1 MKKNFPF
8 IRQQNIND
16 CGATCLAMVCQFH
29 GKKISLERLRSYSN
43 TTRSGVTTYDIKEAL
58 DKLGFENYIVKLSD
72 KEINKIPLPAILYW
86 NQKHFVVLYK
96 ISKRSNS
103 IQYHIADPNFGKVKL
118 NIEEFNNGFF
128 VDGLHGIGVLLKPTN
143 AFSKIMESRNCYSIS
158 QRIINL
164 CRLIGNFKNKLIFS
178 FILTLFAMMANWA
191 IPVLFQFIVDK
202 GIKSSNISLIYLIS
216 IGQLALFIGY
226 LVSMYLS
233 NILLTKNSFKI
244 GITFLSDYLNK
255 LIKLPAYFFDTKA
268 NSDLIQ
274 LVDDQE
280 NLKSFL
286 SYDFIEA
293 VLALC
298 NILIFSILIAHYNVL
313 VFAFFCL
320 FALLASLWSIFFLN
334 KRRLINYRRFSLFSE
349 GKSHIY
355 ELVMGMKEIKI
366 NSAQDKRVKHVCD
379 IQNRI
384 NNFQLKELYLNGYS
398 SLGVSSLSKIRD
410 IFITIFCAYLVIEGQ
425 ITIGILLTISYLI
438 AQISS
443 SLDKILR
450 FFINIQ
456 DAKLSFDRLTEIQS
470 QDDEGKGRNLC
481 IGLYDIKCI
490 TLQNVYFKYLG
501 NLSPFVLQNISCSLE
516 IGKIT
521 AIVGSSG
528 SGKTTLLKLL
538 LAFYNPTRGNI
549 AIGSHFMSEIN
560 PDEWRKECG
569 VVMQDGFLFSG
580 SISENIA
587 FSDENPKP
595 ENIRKAAQIA
605 CIHDYIESLPLKY
618 ETHIGNIGVDLSG
631 GQKQRLLI
639 ARAIY
644 KNPKFL
650 FLDEATSFLDATN
663 ELLIMNNLTD
673 FFKERTVLII
683 AHRLSTVKNADNIIV
698 LEHGKIVEQGDH
710 NYLVKQKGRYY
721 NLIKNQLE
729 LGQ

>member
-1 MKKNFPF
+1 M
-8 IRQQNIND
+8 
-16 CGATCLAMVCQFH
+16 G
-29 GKKISLERLRSYSN
+29 
-43 TTRSGVTTYDIKEAL
+43 
-58 DKLGFENYIVKLSD
+58 
-72 KEINKIPLPAILYW
+72 
-86 NQKHFVVLYK
+86 
-96 ISKRSNS
+96 
-103 IQYHIADPNFGKVKL
+103 
-118 NIEEFNNGFF
+118 
-128 VDGLHGIGVLLKPTN
+128 
-143 AFSKIMESRNCYSIS
+143 
-158 QRIINL
+158 
-164 CRLIGNFKNKLIFS
+164 
-178 FILTLFAMMANWA
+178 ANWA

-202 GIKSSNISLIYLIS
+202 GIKNNNINLIYLIS

-226 LVSMYLS
+226 LVSMYSS

-244 GITFLSDYLNK
+244 GITFLNQYLNK
-255 LIKLPAYFFDTKA
+255 LIKLPANFFDTKA

-298 NILIFSILIAHYNVL
+298 NIFVFSILIIHYNIS
-313 VFAFFCL
+313 VFILFCL
-320 FALLASLWSIFFLN
+320 FAALASLWSLLFLN

-366 NSAQDKRVKHVCD
+366 NSAQEKRVKHVCN
-379 IQNRI
+379 IQDKI
-384 NNFQLKELYLNGYS
+384 NSFQLKELYLNGYS
-398 SLGVSSLSKIRD
+398 SLGVSSLNKIRD
-410 IFITIFCAYLVIEGQ
+410 IFITIFCAYLVIKGQ

-450 FFINIQ
+450 FAINIQ
-456 DAKLSFDRLTEIQS
+456 DAQLSFDRLTEIQS

-481 IGLYDIKCI
+481 IDLCDIKCI
-490 TLQNVYFKYLG
+490 TLQNVCFKYLG
-501 NLSPFVLQNISCSLE
+501 NFSPFVLQDISFSLE

-521 AIVGSSG
+521 AVVGSSG

-538 LAFYNPTRGNI
+538 LAFYNPTKGNI
-549 AIGSHFMSEIN
+549 AIGSHSMSEIN

-587 FSDENPKP
+587 FSDDNPKP
-595 ENIRKAAQIA
+595 ENIKKAAQIA

-618 ETHIGNIGVDLSG
+618 ETRIGNTGVDLSG

-663 ELLIMNNLTD
+663 ELSIMNNLSD
-673 FFKERTVLII
+673 YFKGRTVLII

-698 LEHGKIVEQGDH
+698 LERGRIVEEGNH
-710 NYLVKQKGRYY
+710 NNLIKRKGRYY
-721 NLIKNQLE
+721 ELVKNQLE
-729 LGQ
+729 LE

>member
-398 SLGVSSLSKIRD
+398 SLGGSSLSKIRD

>member
-1 MKKNFPF
+1 MKKKFPF

-16 CGATCLAMVCQFH
+16 CGATCLAMVCQFY
-29 GKKISLERLRSYSN
+29 GKRISLENLRNYSN

-58 DKLGFENYIVKLSD
+58 DKLCFENYIVKLSN
-72 KEINKIPLPAILYW
+72 KEIKKIPLPAILYW

-96 ISKRSNS
+96 ISQRNNS

-118 NIEEFNNGFF
+118 NTEEFNNGFF
-128 VDGLHGIGVLLKPTN
+128 TDGLYGVGILLEPTS
-143 AFSKIMESRNCYSIS
+143 AFNKITESNNNYSIA
-158 QRIINL
+158 QQIIGFR
-164 CRLIGNFKNKLIFS
+164 RLIGNFKNKLFFS
-178 FILTLFAMMANWA
+178 FILTLFAMGANWA

-202 GIKSSNISLIYLIS
+202 GIKNNNINLIYLIS
-216 IGQLALFIGY
+216 IGQLALFMGY
-226 LVSMYLS
+226 LVSMYSS

-244 GITFLSDYLNK
+244 GITFLGEYLNK
-255 LIKLPAYFFDTKA
+255 LIKLPAHFFDTKA

-298 NILIFSILIAHYNVL
+298 NILVFSILIIHYNVS
-313 VFAFFCL
+313 VFILFCL
-320 FALLASLWSIFFLN
+320 FAFLASLWSLLFLN

-366 NSAQDKRVKHVCD
+366 NSAQEKRVKHVCE
-379 IQNRI
+379 IQDRI
-384 NNFQLKELYLNGYS
+384 NSFQLKELYLNGYS
-398 SLGVSSLSKIRD
+398 SLGVSSLNKIRD

-450 FFINIQ
+450 FAINIQ

-470 QDDEGKGRNLC
+470 QNDEGKGRNLC
-481 IGLYDIKCI
+481 IDLCNIKCI
-490 TLQNVYFKYLG
+490 TLQNVCFKYLG
-501 NLSPFVLQNISCSLE
+501 NFSPFVLQNISCGLE

-538 LAFYNPTRGNI
+538 LAFYNPTKGNI
-549 AIGSHFMSEIN
+549 TIGSHSMSEIN
-560 PDEWRKECG
+560 PDEWRKGCG

-618 ETHIGNIGVDLSG
+618 ETHIGNTGVDLSG

-673 FFKERTVLII
+673 YFKGRTVLII

-698 LEHGKIVEQGDH
+698 LEHGKIVEEGNH
-710 NYLVKQKGRYY
+710 NHLIERKGRYY
-721 NLIKNQLE
+721 DLVKNQLE
-729 LGQ
+729 LE

>member
-1 MKKNFPF
+1 MFGYGLS
-8 IRQQNIND
+8 ISWQ
-16 CGATCLAMVCQFH
+16 
-29 GKKISLERLRSYSN
+29 KISLERLRSYSN

>member
-1 MKKNFPF
+1 MKKKFPF

-16 CGATCLAMVCQFH
+16 CGATCLAMVCQFY
-29 GKKISLERLRSYSN
+29 GKKISLGKLRSYSN

-58 DKLGFENYIVKLSD
+58 DKLGFENYIVKLSN
-72 KEINKIPLPAILYW
+72 KEIEQIPLPAILYW

-96 ISKRSNS
+96 ISKRNNS
-103 IQYHIADPNFGKVKL
+103 IKYHIADPNFGRVHL

-128 VDGLHGIGVLLKPTN
+128 TNGIHGVGILLKPTK
-143 AFSKIMESRNCYSIS
+143 AFDKINRSYNYHSIA
-158 QRIINL
+158 QRTINL
-164 CRLIGNFKNKLIFS
+164 CKLISRFKSKLIFS

-202 GIKSSNISLIYLIS
+202 GIKDANINLIYLIS
-216 IGQLALFIGY
+216 IGQLTLFMGY
-226 LVSMYLS
+226 LASMCWS

-298 NILIFSILIAHYNVL
+298 NILIFSILIIHYNIL
-313 VFAFFCL
+313 AFTFFCL
-320 FALLASLWSIFFLN
+320 FALLASLWSLLFLN
-334 KRRLINYRRFSLFSE
+334 KRRQINYRRFSLFSE

-355 ELVMGMKEIKI
+355 ELVMGMKEIKL
-366 NSAQDKRVKHVCD
+366 NSAQKKRVNHVCE

-384 NNFQLKELYLNGYS
+384 NSFQLKELYLNGYS
-398 SLGVSSLSKIRD
+398 SLGVSALSKIRD

-425 ITIGILLTISYLI
+425 ITIGILLTINYLI

-450 FFINIQ
+450 FSINIQ
-456 DAKLSFDRLTEIQS
+456 DAKLSFDRLTEIQT
-470 QDDEGKGRNLC
+470 QDDEEKGRNLYVN
-481 IGLYDIKCI
+481 LYDVRCI

-501 NLSPFVLQNISCSLE
+501 NLSPFVLQDISCHFE

-538 LAFYNPTRGNI
+538 LAFYNPTKGNI
-549 AIGSHFMSEIN
+549 AIGLHSMSEIN

-580 SISENIA
+580 SISENIV
-587 FSDENPKP
+587 FSDENPKF

-618 ETHIGNIGVDLSG
+618 ETHIGNTGVDLSG

-650 FLDEATSFLDATN
+650 F
-663 ELLIMNNLTD
+663 
-673 FFKERTVLII
+673 
-683 AHRLSTVKNADNIIV
+683 
-698 LEHGKIVEQGDH
+698 
-710 NYLVKQKGRYY
+710 
-721 NLIKNQLE
+721 
-729 LGQ
+729 

>member
-1 MKKNFPF
+1 MKKKFPF

-16 CGATCLAMVCQFH
+16 CGATCLAMVCQFY
-29 GKKISLERLRSYSN
+29 GKKISLENLRNYSN

-58 DKLGFENYIVKLSD
+58 GKLGFENYIVKLSN
-72 KEINKIPLPAILYW
+72 KEIEQIPLPAILYW

-96 ISKRSNS
+96 ISQRNNS

-118 NIEEFNNGFF
+118 NTEEFNNGFF
-128 VDGLHGIGVLLKPTN
+128 TNGLHGVGILLEPTS
-143 AFSKIMESRNCYSIS
+143 AFTKITESHNSYSIS
-158 QRIINL
+158 QRIIKF
-164 CRLIGNFKNKLIFS
+164 CKLIGNFKNKLLFS
-178 FILTLFAMMANWA
+178 FILTLFAMGANWA

-202 GIKSSNISLIYLIS
+202 GIKNNDINLIYLIS
-216 IGQLALFIGY
+216 IGQLTLFAGY

-244 GITFLSDYLNK
+244 GITFLSEYLNK
-255 LIKLPAYFFDTKA
+255 LIKLPAHFFDTKA

-293 VLALC
+293 VLSLC
-298 NILIFSILIAHYNVL
+298 NIFIFSILIIHYNIS
-313 VFAFFCL
+313 VFILFCL
-320 FALLASLWSIFFLN
+320 FAILASIWSLLFLN

-366 NSAQDKRVKHVCD
+366 NSAQEKRVKHVCD
-379 IQNRI
+379 IQDRI
-384 NNFQLKELYLNGYS
+384 NCFQLKELYLNGYS

-450 FFINIQ
+450 FAINIQ

-481 IGLYDIKCI
+481 INLCNIKCI
-490 TLQNVYFKYLG
+490 TLQNVCFKYLG
-501 NLSPFVLQNISCSLE
+501 NFSPFVLQNISCSLE

-538 LAFYNPTRGNI
+538 LAFYNPTKGNI
-549 AIGSHFMSEIN
+549 AIGSHSMSEIN

-595 ENIRKAAQIA
+595 ENVRKAAQIA

-618 ETHIGNIGVDLSG
+618 ETHIGNTGVDLSG
-631 GQKQRLLI
+631 GQRQRLLI

-663 ELLIMNNLTD
+663 ELLIINNLANY
-673 FFKERTVLII
+673 FKGRTVLII

-698 LEHGKIVEQGDH
+698 LEHGKIVEEGNH
-710 NYLVKQKGRYY
+710 NHLIERKGRYY
-721 NLIKNQLE
+721 DLVKNQLE
-729 LGQ
+729 LE

>member
-143 AFSKIMESRNCYSIS
+143 VFSKIMESRNCYSIS

-481 IGLYDIKCI
+481 IRLYDIKCI

-595 ENIRKAAQIA
+595 ENIRKVAQIA

>member
-549 AIGSHFMSEIN
+549 AIGRHFMSEIN